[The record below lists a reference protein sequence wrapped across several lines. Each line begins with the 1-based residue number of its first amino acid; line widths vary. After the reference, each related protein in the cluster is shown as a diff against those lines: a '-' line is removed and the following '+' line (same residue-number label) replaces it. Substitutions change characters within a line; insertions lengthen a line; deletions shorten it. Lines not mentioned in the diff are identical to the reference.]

1 MRLTKLEI
9 HGFKSFADQTEMLFE
24 PGVTA
29 IVGPNGCGKSNV
41 SDAVRWVLGEQKA
54 RALRGAKMEE
64 VIFQGS
70 SARRAVNVAEVS
82 LHFENDDGTL
92 DIPFREVVITRRLSR
107 SGESDYFLNNAPC
120 RLRDIHDMVRGTGL
134 GADSGVVIEA
144 KMVDALLSDR
154 PDDRRE
160 LFEEAAGVG
169 LYRDRKR
176 SAERRLEETTVDLS
190 RIDDL
195 IGEVQSQ
202 VRSLARQR
210 KRAERHA
217 ELMARRLTLEIA
229 HASRE
234 MNAWHGELARLEE
247 RLTALRINVPGGEET
262 LRVAESSRDIALS
275 TRTTAEARRSE
286 LARLVSDQREST
298 QALRG
303 EIAVAEERLRN
314 ATSRRE
320 RAEEERREG
329 DAAAGRVNSELER
342 AASELAQL
350 EAALKAADAALAEHA
365 RHEEEVRAG
374 LVASRAELEQSDRAL
389 RDLREQLH
397 RVELDQQGAERER
410 EDLRARI
417 ATLEQEQVQLFDAA
431 EAVRRD
437 LAEAE
442 DEAAMAAAGAAATS
456 SAADTARNLLQQER
470 TRDAEARSE
479 LLRAEELNTSLAAR
493 LSALEGLER
502 ERVGLAPA
510 AARLLKERG
519 VFGDGAIL
527 GPLSDFITADAASA
541 ALVERFL
548 GATVNAVLVRD
559 RAVAEAIRAWHAST
573 SPGPLLLL
581 PLDAADTNDQG
592 LSEVPSDL
600 AALVRTSSPAA
611 HWVRS
616 LLGRVISTDS
626 GTAFV
631 DRRGAVWLP
640 AAESG
645 HGPLRRR
652 AEIGELQSAVANST
666 SARQAALAAAESH
679 RGSLAAAERASIV
692 ALEAASEAVRANS
705 EAAERS
711 AALGR
716 LHQRASREAA
726 EARALIDRL
735 IERESAVSAR
745 LESLAIAKL
754 DAQEKIARHESVS
767 AVARETLVAAE
778 RRQDEAREHRTASEI
793 RRAQAHAQ
801 LDVASG
807 RQRHLSEEFQS
818 ATGRLDSLVLELSTL
833 STADAQ
839 LTEQLTQWQRDLDAR
854 HTTLEDTEMML
865 AEAERAVKQV
875 DEELSATEHRLS
887 DMRRHTSSL
896 SEELHAAELRY
907 TELSG
912 RRAAIRERLEAEWRK
927 PVDELLAGAETL
939 DLGDEEL
946 RAEAALVREQ
956 LEALGPVN
964 PLAIEE
970 YDEETKRLEFLTTQR
985 DDLNSAK
992 ASLHQAI
999 REIDTTAR
1007 DLFLQT
1013 FVQVRE
1019 NFRNIFMTLFGGGEC
1034 DLRLENPASPLE
1046 GDIEI
1051 HASPRGKRTQRIH
1064 LLSSGEK
1071 ALVAL
1076 SLLFGIF
1083 LTKPS
1088 PFCLLDEVDA
1098 PLDDQNIGHF
1108 VRMLNRF
1115 KANTQFIVITH
1126 NPRTTTEAADAV
1138 YGVTM
1143 QEPGVSSL
1151 VSVRMRGRTVDETI
1165 GPPTSTHAPHRHVQ
1179 TAPAPSP
1186 TPIPAD
1192 DTADTAPVT
1201 A

>member
-1 MRLTKLEI
+1 VRLTKLEI
-9 HGFKSFADQTEMLFE
+9 HGFKSFADQTEMVFE

-41 SDAVRWVLGEQKA
+41 SDAVRWVLGEQRA

-82 LHFENDDGTL
+82 LHFENNDGTL

-107 SGESDYFLNNAPC
+107 SGESDYFLNSSPC

-176 SAERRLEETTVDLS
+176 SAERRLEETTTDLA

-210 KRAERHA
+210 KRAERHS
-217 ELMARRLTLEIA
+217 ELMARRFTLEVA

-234 MNAWHGELARLEE
+234 MDAWRGELARLEE
-247 RLTALRINVPGGEET
+247 RVTQLRLEVPAEEERLRTAEAARETGLGE
-262 LRVAESSRDIALS
+262 
-275 TRTTAEARRSE
+275 RTSAEARRNE

-298 QALRG
+298 QQLRG

-329 DAAAGRVNSELER
+329 NAVAGRVSGELER
-342 AASELAQL
+342 ASTEFFQIDSALRSADEVLAS
-350 EAALKAADAALAEHA
+350 HA
-365 RHEEEVRAG
+365 RHEEEVRAS
-374 LVASRAELEQSDRAL
+374 LSVARSSLEQGERAL
-389 RDLREQLH
+389 RELREELH
-397 RVELDQQGAERER
+397 RSELDHQSSERER
-410 EDLRARI
+410 EELMTRRA
-417 ATLEQEQVQLFDAA
+417 ALEAEQTQLFDAA
-431 EAVRRD
+431 EAARRD
-437 LAEAE
+437 LATAE
-442 DEAAMAAAGAAATS
+442 DAAAIAAARVAET
-456 SAADTARNLLQQER
+456 SAASDEARDRLQQARER
-470 TRDAEARSE
+470 ESAARTD
-479 LLRAEELNTSLAAR
+479 LIRAEELHTA
-493 LSALEGLER
+493 LSAKLNALEGLER

-519 VFGDGAIL
+519 IFGDGAIL
-527 GPLSDFITADAASA
+527 GPLSDFITADANSAS
-541 ALVERFL
+541 LVERFL

-559 RAVAEAIRAWHAST
+559 RSVAEAIRAWHASAT
-573 SPGPLLLL
+573 PGPLLLL
-581 PLDAADTNDQG
+581 PVDSVHEQGSDAPDARSG
-592 LSEVPSDL
+592 L
-600 AALVRTSSPAA
+600 AGLVESSSPASA
-611 HWVRS
+611 WVRS
-616 LLGRVISTDS
+616 LLGRVTSMES

-631 DRRGAVWLP
+631 DARGAIWLP
-640 AAESG
+640 AAETG
-645 HGPLRRR
+645 PGPLRRR
-652 AEIGELQSAVANST
+652 AEIAELKQAVVNSA
-666 SARQAALAAAESH
+666 SARHAAVSASESEKAALAS
-679 RGSLAAAERASIV
+679 AERAAIV
-692 ALEAASEAVRANS
+692 AQEAASQAARANAD
-705 EAAERS
+705 AADHS

-716 LHQRASREAA
+716 QHQRAAREAA

-735 IERESAVSAR
+735 AEREGATTSRLEALETGKREIAARISERESAVTA
-745 LESLAIAKL
+745 
-754 DAQEKIARHESVS
+754 
-767 AVARETLVAAE
+767 AREILSAAE
-778 RRQDEAREHRTASEI
+778 RSQEDAREQRTASQI
-793 RRAQAHAQ
+793 RRAQAQAQ
-801 LDVASG
+801 LEVASD
-807 RQRHLSEEFQS
+807 RQRHLTEEFAS
-818 ATGRLDSLVLELSTL
+818 ATGRLESLQHELITL
-833 STADAQ
+833 SSADAE
-839 LTEQLTQWQRDLDAR
+839 LTEQLSQWQRALDAR
-854 HTTLEDTEMML
+854 QSTLEDAEQRLADAEQSVHEVDEKLSNEEHSL
-865 AEAERAVKQV
+865 AE
-875 DEELSATEHRLS
+875 
-887 DMRRHTSSL
+887 MRRQTGAL

-912 RRAAIRERLEAEWRK
+912 RRAAIRERLEAEWKK
-927 PVDELLAGAETL
+927 PVDELLAGAATL
-939 DLGDEEL
+939 ELDDEAL
-946 RAEAALVREQ
+946 RSEAGVVREQ

-970 YDEETKRLEFLTTQR
+970 HEEETKRLSFLTTQR

-992 ASLHQAI
+992 SSLHQAI
-999 REIDTTAR
+999 REIDATAR
-1007 DLFLQT
+1007 ELFLQT
-1013 FVQVRE
+1013 FVKVRE

-1034 DLRLENPASPLE
+1034 DLRLENPESPLE

-1165 GPPTSTHAPHRHVQ
+1165 TPQH
-1179 TAPAPSP
+1179 PAH
-1186 TPIPAD
+1186 TPQLHDEPAEA
-1192 DTADTAPVT
+1192 ADTAPLI